1 MRGLDV
7 LLQGARRSFNERERE
22 REFVV
27 VDERSM
33 RNVGYNMME
42 RVVCF
47 VCSF

>member
-1 MRGLDV
+1 M
-7 LLQGARRSFNERERE
+7 RERE

-42 RVVCF
+42 RGLCV
-47 VCSF
+47 SFAVFD